1 MKLLLVD
8 DEEIVFKAVGGFLSR
23 CGHQVATALNGN
35 EALEEMSREVPD
47 VVLSDIRMPEMDGL
61 ALLEVVS
68 VRFPTVP
75 VILITGHGDVDT
87 AVSALQRGAYDY
99 IRKPVKLDELVSL
112 LERVEERKRL
122 EQTLVEERAKLVHA
136 GRLASVGTMAAGI
149 AHEINNPAT
158 VIRGNLQTFERLWQ
172 RAEPT
177 LRRLAAE
184 AGDADL
190 DLLVEE
196 FPDLATS
203 MLAGTERIARIVS
216 AVRVYARSDESR
228 APQEVDLARCVEEAL
243 SLTASVCGPARIKQ
257 SLVPVRVL
265 GVAQEL
271 TQVVVNLVQ
280 NAAQALIGRDGGMI
294 TVEVRRDDAGW
305 VALSVTDNGAGIPES
320 LQERI
325 FDPFFTTKE
334 PGSGI
339 GLGLSICH
347 GIVTDHR
354 GTIGF
359 APVPG
364 GGARFEVKLPPAPAA
379 ARAES
384 THQRLAG

>member
-23 CGHQVATALNGN
+23 CGHQVSTALNGS
-35 EALEEMSREVPD
+35 EALEEMGREVPD

-68 VRFPTVP
+68 VRYPTVP

-136 GRLASVGTMAAGI
+136 GRLATVGTMAAGI
-149 AHEINNPAT
+149 AHEINNPTTA
-158 VIRGNLQTFERLWQ
+158 IRGNLQTFERLWQ
-172 RAEPT
+172 RAEPALQT
-177 LRRLAAE
+177 AVAQ
-184 AGDADL
+184 AGDRDL
-190 DLLVEE
+190 QVLVEE
-196 FPDLATS
+196 FPGLVAA
-203 MLAGTERIARIVS
+203 MLAGTERITRIVS
-216 AVRVYARSDESR
+216 AVRLYARTDENR
-228 APQEVDLARCVEEAL
+228 APQEVDLAKCIEEAL
-243 SLTASVCGPARIKQ
+243 SLTASVCEGIAVRS
-257 SLVPVRVL
+257 SLASVRVL

-280 NAAQALIGRDGGMI
+280 NAVQALADRAGG
-294 TVEVRRDDAGW
+294 VVSVDLRRDDAGW
-305 VALSVTDNGAGIPES
+305 VVLSVADNGPGVPES
-320 LQERI
+320 LHERI

-364 GGARFEVKLPPAPAA
+364 GGARFEVKLPPVATA
-379 ARAES
+379 
-384 THQRLAG
+384 